1 VRAVGLDVC
10 EDEADEEELDD
21 VASELDVGRVLVSV
35 NLRRLVLLLLLLAL
49 LGSSL
54 IRLTMVLAGKESG
67 GAEEDDEDEDEEEE
81 DDTVDVDGSE
91 RICI

>member
-1 VRAVGLDVC
+1 MGLDVC

-35 NLRRLVLLLLLLAL
+35 NLRRLVLLLLLLL

>member
-35 NLRRLVLLLLLLAL
+35 NLRRLVLLLLLLL